1 MGSRAAAALIIAC
14 AGPAL
19 AQDISLA
26 SPIDCDL
33 DEVCYVQ
40 QYVDRDPGPGV
51 LDYRCNA
58 LANDG
63 HKGTDFALPSLAMME
78 QGVDVLATAPGV
90 VGGIRDNMPD
100 TGLTADTAAA
110 IKGRECGNGVRVEH
124 ENGWTSQYCHLK
136 RGSISV
142 REGERVKAG
151 QTLGQIG
158 QSGAATF
165 PHLHLSLRKDGVQVD
180 PFNPANSNSCTT
192 ELPATL
198 WQDPA
203 PYRPGGVVAIGI
215 FDRIP
220 EYAEVKAGTPH
231 LTALTSDAPALTIWG
246 YTFATRKDDVLRL
259 ALQGPNGTIIPKDIT
274 MTKPQALAMRAI
286 GKRRPNG
293 AWQAGNYTGTVALI
307 RAGKMLEEKS
317 ITLTLP

>member
-1 MGSRAAAALIIAC
+1 MIPRVTPALIFAC
-14 AGPAL
+14 AGHAL
-19 AQDISLA
+19 AQDISLT

-33 DEVCYVQ
+33 NTVCYVQ
-40 QYVDRDPGPGV
+40 QYVDRDPGPDV
-51 LDYRCNA
+51 LDYQCNA
-58 LANDG
+58 LANNG
-63 HKGTDFALPSLAMME
+63 HKGTDFALPSLAMMA
-78 QGVDVLATAPGV
+78 QGVDVLATAAGV
-90 VGGIRDNMPD
+90 IGGIRDSMPD
-100 TGLTADTAAA
+100 TGLTADTADS

-136 RGSISV
+136 RGSITV

-151 QTLGQIG
+151 QSLGQVG

-180 PFNPANSNSCTT
+180 PFNTINSNSCAPT
-192 ELPATL
+192 PSATL

-203 PYRPGGVVAIGI
+203 PYRPGGLVAIGL

-231 LTALTSDAPALTIWG
+231 LTALSPDAPALTIWG
-246 YTFATRKDDVLRL
+246 YTFGTQKDDVLRL
-259 ALQGPNGTIIPKDIT
+259 ALLGPNGTVIAKDIT
-274 MTKPQALAMRAI
+274 LTKPQALAMRAI

-293 AWQAGNYTGTVALI
+293 DWPAGNYTGTATLI
-307 RAGKMLEEKS
+307 RAGQTLEEKT
-317 ITLTLP
+317 IALTLD